1 MDKKGVIRRTPVW
14 SVHMW
19 TMGGCMDGYKVKM
32 GFCRHRTRSVTDHT
46 TIEILIP
53 VPRVIELVSCGMSSV
68 GTEHSITGSN
78 MERRVI
84 N

>member
-1 MDKKGVIRRTPVW
+1 
-14 SVHMW
+14 
-19 TMGGCMDGYKVKM
+19 MDGFKVKM
-32 GFCRHRTRSVTDHT
+32 GFCRHRTRNVAVCGYVAGTDHT

-53 VPRVIELVSCGMSSV
+53 VSRVPRVVELVLCGMSSV